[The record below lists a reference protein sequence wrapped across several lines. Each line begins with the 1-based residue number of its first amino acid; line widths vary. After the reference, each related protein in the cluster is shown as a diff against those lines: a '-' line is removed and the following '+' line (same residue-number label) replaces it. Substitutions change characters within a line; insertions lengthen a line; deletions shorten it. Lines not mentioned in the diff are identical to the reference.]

1 MSDEPMPDVRLPQSS
16 DGTPAAETAPSSL
29 PPLSG
34 TDADQAGIVD
44 VSVFSPPD
52 VSQNVSHIQSSD
64 SSDVSQNVSHI
75 QSSDSSDVSQNVSH
89 APTRIAGRN
98 GGALTPFDPDRARA
112 ARLRQIEDGREELRQ
127 AALAAGTLAAAQI
140 PDLPS
145 NDRVG
150 LMTSILSNHALNAHD
165 PSARGS
171 VASARLVIETAYP
184 HLREFE
190 REQPAPISEM
200 AQAMGV
206 ELARLLLARVRQGE
220 AEE

>member
-1 MSDEPMPDVRLPQSS
+1 MSLAPLCYTISMSDEPMPDVRLPQSS

-44 VSVFSPPD
+44 VSVFSPP
-52 VSQNVSHIQSSD
+52 
-64 SSDVSQNVSHI
+64 DVSQNVSHI

-206 ELARLLLARVRQGE
+206 ELARLLLARVRAGQGE